1 MDIELE
7 RMITANIALDFVSI
21 ILTLI
26 PIAYLLSGKRYKQQ
40 LNLYFLG
47 VAVSNIFMI
56 IGDLSDWSFQSP
68 AGQWE
73 KNLLLAG
80 SALFYV
86 ASAFVLY
93 FFFQYIAAY
102 MQLSGRAKQLCR
114 LSVVVVCAVQIFFA
128 VISPFTGSFFYV
140 TDGGYQRGPLF
151 WISQL
156 VPLFCYLLFTTLVI
170 LYRRKLKR
178 REVLFFLL
186 YIFVPLGGGAAQM
199 FTRGIAVVNI
209 GVALALLFIL
219 VNIQFEHEMALR
231 EQERELAKQ
240 EKELAE
246 QHINIMLSQIQP
258 HFLYNSLGAIYQ
270 LCETDPAAARTS
282 IRKFSDF
289 LRGNMDSL
297 KAREPIPFEKELNHV
312 MNFLYLEQQRFGE
325 QLRVI
330 YQIETSDFFIPP
342 LTLQPL
348 VENAVQHGIL
358 HKKTGGTITVRTEE
372 TDEYAVVII
381 ADDGIGVERAK
392 RMPNLGN
399 HAHIGISNVRSR
411 LEEMVHGS
419 LEIES
424 SDDGTTVTIR
434 IPW

>member
-1 MDIELE
+1 MEIELE
-7 RMITANIALDFVSI
+7 RMITANIALDFVGI

-26 PIAYLLSGKRYKQQ
+26 PIAYLLSGKRYKQR

-47 VAVSNIFMI
+47 VSVSNIFMI
-56 IGDLSDWSFQSP
+56 TGDLFDWMLHSP
-68 AGQWE
+68 DGQWE

-80 SALFYV
+80 SALFYA

-93 FFFQYIAAY
+93 FFSRYITAY
-102 MQLSGRAKQLCR
+102 MQLEGRAKKLCI
-114 LSVVVVCAVQIFFA
+114 LSVATVCGVQIFFA

-140 TDGGYQRGPLF
+140 TEDGYQRGPLF
-151 WISQL
+151 FISQL
-156 VPLFCYLLFTTLVI
+156 VPLFCYLLFTALVI
-170 LYRRKLKR
+170 RYHKKLKR

-219 VNIQFEHEMALR
+219 VNIQFEHEVALR

-270 LCETDPAAARTS
+270 LCETDPAAAKTS

-297 KAREPIPFEKELNHV
+297 KAREPIPFEKELGHV

-325 QLRVI
+325 QLRIV
-330 YQIETSDFFIPP
+330 YQIEASDFFIPP

-358 HKKTGGTITVRTEE
+358 HRKTGGTITIRTEE
-372 TDEYAVVII
+372 TTEYAVVTIE
-381 ADDGIGVERAK
+381 DDGIGMERAK
-392 RMPNLGN
+392 QMPSLGN

-419 LEIES
+419 LEMES
-424 SDDGTTVTIR
+424 SDEGTTVTIR

>member
-1 MDIELE
+1 MDLELE
-7 RMITANIALDFVSI
+7 RMITANIALDLFSI
-21 ILTLI
+21 VLTMI
-26 PIAYLLSGKRYKQQ
+26 PIVYLLSDRRYRQR

-47 VAVSNIFMI
+47 VSVSNIFMI
-56 IGDLSDWSFQSP
+56 IGDLTDWILPSP
-68 AGQWE
+68 DKRWE
-73 KNLLLAG
+73 ENLIMAG
-80 SALFYV
+80 SALFYI

-93 FFFQYIAAY
+93 FFSRYITTY
-102 MQLSGRAKQLCR
+102 MQLEGREKKICL
-114 LSVVVVCAVQIFFA
+114 LSVTAVCTVQIFFA
-128 VISPFTGSFFYV
+128 IISPFTGSFFYV
-140 TDGGYQRGPLF
+140 TDKGYQRGPLF
-151 WISQL
+151 WISQF
-156 VPLFCYLLFTTLVI
+156 VPLFCYLLFTALVI
-170 LYRRKLKR
+170 FCRRKLKR
-178 REVLFFLL
+178 REVIFFLL

-209 GVALALLFIL
+209 GVALALMFIL
-219 VNIQFEHEMALR
+219 VNIQFEHEIALR
-231 EQERELAKQ
+231 EQEKELARQ

-270 LCETDPAAARTS
+270 LCETDPMAARTS

-297 KAREPIPFEKELNHV
+297 KSHEPIPFEKELNHV

-325 QLRVI
+325 RLRVI

-358 HKKTGGTITVRTEE
+358 HKKTGGTITIRTRE
-372 TDEYAVVII
+372 TDDCAVVMIV
-381 ADDGIGVERAK
+381 DDGIGMEQARQ
-392 RMPNLGN
+392 MPRLGD

-419 LEIES
+419 IEIKS
-424 SDDGTTVTIR
+424 SDHGTAVTIR

>member
-1 MDIELE
+1 MDLDLKQ
-7 RMITANIALDFVSI
+7 MITANIALDLCSI

-26 PIAYLLSGKRYKQQ
+26 PIAYLLSGKRYKQR

-47 VAVSNIFMI
+47 VAVSNIFMVV
-56 IGDLSDWSFQSP
+56 GDLSDWCLQTP
-68 AGQWE
+68 AEQWE

-93 FFFQYIAAY
+93 FFSLYITTY
-102 MQLSGRAKQLCR
+102 MQLEGRAKKACL
-114 LSVVVVCAVQIFFA
+114 LSVKIVCAVQIFFA
-128 VISPFTGSFFYV
+128 VISPFTGSIFYV
-140 TDGGYQRGPLF
+140 TAHGYQRGPLF
-151 WISQL
+151 LISQL
-156 VPLFCYLLFTTLVI
+156 VPLFCYLLFTALVI
-170 LYRRKLKR
+170 LHRRKLKR
-178 REVLFFLL
+178 REVVFFLL

-219 VNIQFEHEMALR
+219 VNIQFEREMALR
-231 EQERELAKQ
+231 EQEQKLAKQ
-240 EKELAE
+240 EKKLAE
-246 QHINIMLSQIQP
+246 QHIGIMLSQIQP

-297 KAREPIPFEKELNHV
+297 KAREPIPFKKELDHV

-325 QLRVI
+325 QLRVV

-358 HKKTGGTITVRTEE
+358 HKKTGGTITIRTEE
-372 TDEYAVVII
+372 ADGYAVVTI
-381 ADDGIGVERAK
+381 ADDGIGMEQAGRL
-392 RMPNLGN
+392 PNLGD

-411 LEEMVHGS
+411 LEEMVHGG

-424 SDDGTTVTIR
+424 SGEGTVVTIR

>member
-1 MDIELE
+1 MEIELE
-7 RMITANIALDFVSI
+7 RMITANIALDFVGI
-21 ILTLI
+21 VLTLI
-26 PIAYLLSGKRYKQQ
+26 PIAYLLSGKRYKQR

-47 VAVSNIFMI
+47 VSVSNIFMI
-56 IGDLSDWSFQSP
+56 TGDLSDWMLHDP
-68 AGQWE
+68 DGWWE
-73 KNLLLAG
+73 RNLLLAG

-93 FFFQYIAAY
+93 FFSRYITAY
-102 MQLSGRAKQLCR
+102 MQLEGRAKQLCL
-114 LSVVVVCAVQIFFA
+114 LSVAAVCAVQIFFA
-128 VISPFTGSFFYV
+128 VLSPFTGSFFYV
-140 TDGGYQRGPLF
+140 TEDGYQRGPLF
-151 WISQL
+151 FISQL
-156 VPLFCYLLFTTLVI
+156 VPLFCYLLFTALVI
-170 LYRRKLKR
+170 LYHKKLKR

-219 VNIQFEHEMALR
+219 VNIQFEHEVALR

-270 LCETDPAAARTS
+270 LCETDPAAAKTS

-330 YQIETSDFFIPP
+330 YQIEASDFFIPP

-358 HKKTGGTITVRTEE
+358 HRKTGGTITIRTEE
-372 TDEYAVVII
+372 TTEYAVVTIE
-381 ADDGIGVERAK
+381 DDGIGMERAK
-392 RMPNLGN
+392 QMPSLGN

-419 LEIES
+419 LEIKS
-424 SDDGTTVTIR
+424 SDGGTTVTIR

>member
-7 RMITANIALDFVSI
+7 RMITANIALDFVGI
-21 ILTLI
+21 VLTLI
-26 PIAYLLSGKRYKQQ
+26 PIAYLLSGRRYRQR

-47 VAVSNIFMI
+47 VSVSNIFMI
-56 IGDLSDWSFQSP
+56 TGDLFDWFLP
-68 AGQWE
+68 NPVGRWE
-73 KNLLLAG
+73 KNLLLSG

-93 FFFQYIAAY
+93 FFSRYITAY
-102 MQLSGRAKQLCR
+102 MQLEGKAKQICH
-114 LSVVVVCAVQIFFA
+114 LSVAAVCAVQIFFA

-140 TDGGYQRGPLF
+140 TGDGYQRGPLF
-151 WISQL
+151 LISQL
-156 VPLFCYLLFTTLVI
+156 VPLFCYLLFTALVI
-170 LYRRKLKR
+170 LCRRKLKR

-270 LCETDPAAARTS
+270 LCEIDPAAAKTS

-325 QLRVI
+325 QLRVV

-358 HKKTGGTITVRTEE
+358 HKKTGGTITIRTEE
-372 TDEYAVVII
+372 TDEYAVVTIE
-381 ADDGIGVERAK
+381 DDGIGVERAK

-434 IPW
+434 IPL

>member
-1 MDIELE
+1 MEIELE
-7 RMITANIALDFVSI
+7 KMITANIALDLVGI
-21 ILTLI
+21 VLTLI
-26 PIAYLLSGKRYKQQ
+26 PIAYLLSGKRYRQR

-47 VAVSNIFMI
+47 VSVSNLFMI
-56 IGDLSDWSFQSP
+56 TGDLFDWMIHSP
-68 AGQWE
+68 DGRWE

-93 FFFQYIAAY
+93 FFSRYITTY
-102 MQLSGRAKQLCR
+102 MQLEGRAKQICH
-114 LSVVVVCAVQIFFA
+114 LSVAAVCAVQIFFA

-140 TDGGYQRGPLF
+140 TGDGYQRGPLF
-151 WISQL
+151 LISQL
-156 VPLFCYLLFTTLVI
+156 VPLFCYLLFTALVI
-170 LYRRKLKR
+170 LCRKRLKR
-178 REVLFFLL
+178 RDVLFFLL

-270 LCETDPAAARTS
+270 LCETDPAAAKTS

-297 KAREPIPFEKELNHV
+297 KARGPIPFEKELNHV
-312 MNFLYLEQQRFGE
+312 MNFLYLEQQRFGD
-325 QLRVI
+325 QLRIV

-358 HKKTGGTITVRTEE
+358 HRKTGGTITIRTEE
-372 TDEYAVVII
+372 TEEYAVVTI
-381 ADDGIGVERAK
+381 ADDGIGLERAK
-392 RMPNLGN
+392 QMPNLGN

-419 LEIES
+419 LEMES
-424 SDDGTTVTIR
+424 SDEGTTVTIR

>member
-1 MDIELE
+1 MEIELE
-7 RMITANIALDFVSI
+7 RMITANIALDFVGI
-21 ILTLI
+21 VLTLI
-26 PIAYLLSGKRYKQQ
+26 PIAYLLSGKRYKQR

-47 VAVSNIFMI
+47 VSISNIFMI
-56 IGDLSDWSFQSP
+56 TGDLSDWMLHDP
-68 AGQWE
+68 DGQWE
-73 KNLLLAG
+73 RNLLLAG

-93 FFFQYIAAY
+93 FFSRYITAY
-102 MQLSGRAKQLCR
+102 LGLEGRAKQICR
-114 LSVVVVCAVQIFFA
+114 LSVVSVCTVQIFFA
-128 VISPFTGSFFYV
+128 VLSPFTGSFFYV
-140 TDGGYQRGPLF
+140 TGDGYQRGPLF
-151 WISQL
+151 WVSQL
-156 VPLFCYLLFTTLVI
+156 VPLFCYLLFTALVI
-170 LYRRKLKR
+170 FYHRKLRR

-270 LCETDPAAARTS
+270 LCETDPAAAKTS

-325 QLRVI
+325 QLRVV

-358 HKKTGGTITVRTEE
+358 HRKTGGTITIRTEE
-372 TDEYAVVII
+372 TAEYAVVTIE
-381 ADDGIGVERAK
+381 DDGIGMERAK

-419 LEIES
+419 LEMES
-424 SDDGTTVTIR
+424 SDEGTTVIIR

>member
-1 MDIELE
+1 MEIELE
-7 RMITANIALDFVSI
+7 RMLTANIALDFVGI
-21 ILTLI
+21 VLTLI
-26 PIAYLLSGKRYKQQ
+26 PIAYLLSGKRYKLR

-47 VAVSNIFMI
+47 VSVSNIFMI
-56 IGDLSDWSFQSP
+56 TGDLFDWMLHSP
-68 AGQWE
+68 DGRWE

-93 FFFQYIAAY
+93 FFSRYITAY
-102 MQLSGRAKQLCR
+102 MQLEGRAKQLCL
-114 LSVVVVCAVQIFFA
+114 LSVAAVCAVQIFFA

-140 TDGGYQRGPLF
+140 TEDGYQRGPLF
-151 WISQL
+151 FISQL
-156 VPLFCYLLFTTLVI
+156 VPLFCYLLFTALVI
-170 LYRRKLKR
+170 RYHKKLKR

-219 VNIQFEHEMALR
+219 VNIQFEHEVALR

-270 LCETDPAAARTS
+270 LCETDPAAAKTS

-358 HKKTGGTITVRTEE
+358 HRKTGGTITIRTEE
-372 TDEYAVVII
+372 TDGYAVVTIE
-381 ADDGIGVERAK
+381 DDGIGMERAK

-419 LEIES
+419 LEMES
-424 SDDGTTVTIR
+424 SDEGTTVIIR

>member
-1 MDIELE
+1 MDLEL
-7 RMITANIALDFVSI
+7 RQMITANIALDLCSI

-26 PIAYLLSGKRYKQQ
+26 PIAYLLSSRRYKQR

-47 VAVSNIFMI
+47 VAVSNIFMVT
-56 IGDLSDWSFQSP
+56 GDLSDWCFQNPS
-68 AGQWE
+68 GQWE

-93 FFFQYIAAY
+93 FFALYITAY
-102 MQLSGRAKQLCR
+102 MQLAGRVKKACL
-114 LSVVVVCAVQIFFA
+114 LSVEIVCAVQIFFG
-128 VISPFTGSFFYV
+128 VISPFTGSIFYV
-140 TDGGYQRGPLF
+140 TAHGYQRGPLF
-151 WISQL
+151 LISQL
-156 VPLFCYLLFTTLVI
+156 VPLFCYLLFTALVI
-170 LYRRKLKR
+170 LYYRKLKR
-178 REVLFFLL
+178 REVVFFLL
-186 YIFVPLGGGAAQM
+186 YIFVPLGGGAAQT

-219 VNIQFEHEMALR
+219 VNIQFEREMAMR
-231 EQERELAKQ
+231 EQEQKLAEQ
-240 EKELAE
+240 EKALAE
-246 QHINIMLSQIQP
+246 QHIGIMLSQIQP

-270 LCETDPAAARTS
+270 LCETDPAAAKTS

-330 YQIETSDFFIPP
+330 YQIETSDFFVPP

-358 HKKTGGTITVRTEE
+358 HKKTGGTITIRTEE
-372 TDEYAVVII
+372 GDGCAVVTI
-381 ADDGIGVERAK
+381 ADDGIGMEQAGRL
-392 RMPNLGN
+392 PNLGD

-424 SDDGTTVTIR
+424 SGEGTVVTIR

>member
-7 RMITANIALDFVSI
+7 RMITANIALDLVSI
-21 ILTLI
+21 VLTLI
-26 PIAYLLSGKRYKQQ
+26 PIAYLFSGKRYKER

-47 VAVSNIFMI
+47 VAVSNILMV
-56 IGDLSDWSFQSP
+56 IGDLSDWLLQTP
-68 AGQWE
+68 AGAWE

-80 SALFYV
+80 SALFYI

-93 FFFQYIAAY
+93 FFSRYITAY
-102 MQLSGRAKQLCR
+102 LRLEGRRKRLCL
-114 LSVVVVCAVQIFFA
+114 LSVTAACAVQIFFA
-128 VISPFTGSFFYV
+128 AISPFTGSFFYV
-140 TDGGYQRGPLF
+140 TEDGYQRGPLF
-151 WISQL
+151 FISQL

-170 LYRRKLKR
+170 LCRRRLKR
-178 REVLFFLL
+178 REVIFFLL

-219 VNIQFEHEMALR
+219 VNIQFQHEMALR
-231 EQERELAKQ
+231 ER
-240 EKELAE
+240 EKELVE
-246 QHINIMLSQIQP
+246 QNVNIMLSQIQP
-258 HFLYNSLGAIYQ
+258 HFLYNSLGVIYQ
-270 LCETDPAAARTS
+270 LCEPEPAKAKTCV
-282 IRKFSDF
+282 RKFSDF

-297 KAREPIPFEKELNHV
+297 KAREPIPFDRELNHV

-325 QLRVI
+325 QLRVV
-330 YQIETSDFFIPP
+330 YQIGTSDFFIPP

-372 TDEYAVVII
+372 TEACAVVTIT
-381 ADDGIGVERAK
+381 DDGIGMERAK
-392 RMPNLGN
+392 LMPSLGD

-419 LEIES
+419 LEIKS
-424 SDDGTTVTIR
+424 SDAGTAVTIR

>member
-7 RMITANIALDFVSI
+7 RMITANIALDFVGI
-21 ILTLI
+21 VLTLI
-26 PIAYLLSGKRYKQQ
+26 PIAYLLSGRRYRQR

-47 VAVSNIFMI
+47 VSVSNIFMI
-56 IGDLSDWSFQSP
+56 TGDLFDWFLP
-68 AGQWE
+68 NPVGRWE
-73 KNLLLAG
+73 KNLLLSG

-93 FFFQYIAAY
+93 FFSRYITAY
-102 MQLSGRAKQLCR
+102 MQLEGKAKQICH
-114 LSVVVVCAVQIFFA
+114 LSVAAVCAVQIFFA

-140 TDGGYQRGPLF
+140 TGDGYQRGPLF
-151 WISQL
+151 LISQL
-156 VPLFCYLLFTTLVI
+156 VPLFCYLLFTALVI
-170 LYRRKLKR
+170 LCRRKLKR

-270 LCETDPAAARTS
+270 LCETDPAAAKTS

-325 QLRVI
+325 QLRVV

-358 HKKTGGTITVRTEE
+358 HKKTGGTITIRTEE
-372 TDEYAVVII
+372 TDEYAVVTIE
-381 ADDGIGVERAK
+381 DDGIGVERAK

-434 IPW
+434 IPL

>member
-1 MDIELE
+1 MEQ
-7 RMITANIALDFVSI
+7 MITANIMLDIFSI
-21 ILTLI
+21 VLSLI
-26 PIAYLLSGKRYKQQ
+26 PVVYILNNRRYRQR
-40 LNLYFLG
+40 LNQYFLG
-47 VAVSNIFMI
+47 VSISNVFMI
-56 IGDLSDWSFQSP
+56 MGDLADWTLREITTP
-68 AGQWE
+68 AQQVT
-73 KNLLLAG
+73 LTVF
-80 SALFYV
+80 SVIFYV

-93 FFFQYIAAY
+93 FFARY
-102 MQLSGRAKQLCR
+102 MEEYLKLSGRARTWYLR
-114 LSVVVVCAVQIFFA
+114 SVRFVCLVQIFFA
-128 VISPFTGSFFYV
+128 AVSPFTGAIFTV
-140 TDGGYQRGPLF
+140 TETGYQRGGLF
-151 WISQL
+151 LISQL
-156 VPLFCYLLFTTLVI
+156 VPLYCYLLFTATVI
-170 LYRRKLKR
+170 HCRKRLTR
-178 REVLFFLL
+178 REVIFFLL

-199 FTRGIAVVNI
+199 FLRGIAVVNI
-209 GVALALLFIL
+209 GVSLALLFIL
-219 VNIQFEHEMALR
+219 VNIQFEYEVRLR
-231 EQERELAKQ
+231 EQ

-246 QHINIMLSQIQP
+246 QHINMMLSQIQP

-270 LCETDPAAARTS
+270 LCETDPALAKAS

-297 KAREPIPFEKELNHV
+297 KAHEPIPFEKELNHV

-325 QLRVI
+325 QLRIV

-358 HKKTGGTITVRTEE
+358 HKKEGGTIIIRTEE
-372 TDEYAVVII
+372 KAECAVVTIL
-381 ADDGIGVERAK
+381 DDGVGMERA
-392 RMPNLGN
+392 RQIPNLGD

-424 SDDGTTVTIR
+424 SGQGTIVTIQ

>member
-1 MDIELE
+1 MNLELE
-7 RMITANIALDFVSI
+7 RMITANIALDFVGI
-21 ILTLI
+21 VLTLI
-26 PIAYLLSGKRYKQQ
+26 PIAYLLSSKRYKQR

-56 IGDLSDWSFQSP
+56 IGDLFDWLLHDP
-68 AGQWE
+68 AEQWE

-93 FFFQYIAAY
+93 FFSRYITAY
-102 MQLSGRAKQLCR
+102 LRLEGRAKKLCL
-114 LSVVVVCAVQIFFA
+114 LSVAGVCVVQIIFA

-140 TDGGYQRGPLF
+140 TENGYQRGPLF
-151 WISQL
+151 FISQL
-156 VPLFCYLLFTTLVI
+156 VPLFCYLLFTALVI
-170 LYRRKLKR
+170 LCRRRLKR
-178 REVLFFLL
+178 REVIFFLL

-219 VNIQFEHEMALR
+219 VNIQFEHEITLR
-231 EQERELAKQ
+231 EQEKELAKQ

-246 QHINIMLSQIQP
+246 QNINIMLSQIQP

-325 QLRVI
+325 QLRVV

-358 HKKTGGTITVRTEE
+358 HKKTGGTITIRTEE
-372 TDEYAVVII
+372 TDEYAIVTI
-381 ADDGIGVERAK
+381 ADDGIGMERAK
-392 RMPNLGN
+392 RLPNLGN

-434 IPW
+434 IP